1 MSCKSL
7 GAICLLAFLM
17 ATEAWAQAGTNFFTT
32 SPPNPVGSGARA
44 MGMGG
49 AFIAVGDDGT
59 AASWNPACLI
69 QLEKPEAS
77 FVVTQDFRDIDGAN
91 VDFFGGNYISMSYPF
106 TVKSSSLDLFGQS
119 DINMILS
126 FNYQKL
132 FDMFSDFGPK
142 TIDDREF
149 QSGFDVAVEGGD
161 STITTDDFFLVWTNQ
176 VGKISDLSSEQ
187 SGDLGALAPA
197 FAIQLGPKLS
207 VGMTYNFWRDGWL
220 GSRVDQEY
228 EESGTSGSKMTT
240 DFWTDTVAPYC
251 ACNGGHCLQDMSV
264 DDPSCLDALF
274 LSVPNAAAFTTE
286 SYDNRTKFRMEGR
299 NFNVGVLYDVN
310 GRWTVGGVYR
320 SPVKMEVER
329 TVDTTFRKI
338 DWEDDGLGNVTING
352 DNITKWHNEYEDKV
366 TFPESYGLGVGYRFS
381 DALSF
386 TADVTRVNW
395 NEYVYEQEGGTRYS
409 LVNGLKPDK
418 ADVAP
423 TYTVRAGG
431 EYLIIK
437 PKYVVPIRAG
447 FFYDPEPAK
456 DQPDDVYGITAGSGF
471 AFKWMA
477 FDLTYFYRF
486 GNDIILNVTADPA
499 HEQIVEVKRGDLAQH
514 MLMLSTIVYFE

>member
-77 FVVTQDFRDIDGAN
+77 FVVTEDFRDIDGAK

-106 TVKSSSLDLFGQS
+106 TVKSSSLDLFGQN

-132 FDMFSDFGPK
+132 FDSYFDFKGGSQKSDPEEIYMYESDPVFSLTKKTVNQDF
-142 TIDDREF
+142 TI
-149 QSGFDVAVEGGD
+149 
-161 STITTDDFFLVWTNQ
+161 
-176 VGKISDLSSEQ
+176 SSEQ
-187 SGDLGALAPA
+187 SGDIGALAPA

-207 VGMTYNFWRDGWL
+207 VGVTYNFWRDGWL
-220 GSRVDQEY
+220 GSRVDQDY
-228 EESGTSGSKMTT
+228 KINNNITT
-240 DFWTDTVAPYC
+240 VSQIDFYTDVNAPFC
-251 ACNGGHCLQDMSV
+251 TCNGGHSPCDNTYYYV
-264 DDPSCLDALF
+264 DDPACLTPDEFALAD
-274 LSVPNAAAFTTE
+274 PENTT
-286 SYDNRTKFRMEGR
+286 SGTASTKRTTKFRMEGR

-310 GRWTVGGVYR
+310 GRWSLGAVYR
-320 SPVKMEVER
+320 SPVEMKVER
-329 TVDTTFRKI
+329 TDEELNINNGIPSKLGGKFDDKI
-338 DWEDDGLGNVTING
+338 S
-352 DNITKWHNEYEDKV
+352 
-366 TFPESYGLGVGYRFS
+366 FPASYGLGTGYRFS

-386 TADVTRVNW
+386 TTDVTRVNW

-409 LVNGLKPDK
+409 LVNGLKPGK
-418 ADVAP
+418 AEIDP

-456 DQPDDVYGITAGSGF
+456 DQPDEVYGITAGSGF